1 MCMSENGGNRHGV
14 DGMDVYTAP
23 RRFFPSSSLVHG
35 EVAMG
40 FKMCNYYR
48 RGEDGELE
56 RMRRGSVVY
65 RLMSDFKGERN
76 E

>member
-1 MCMSENGGNRHGV
+1 MGMALMEWMCILPLV
-14 DGMDVYTAP
+14 A
-23 RRFFPSSSLVHG
+23 FFPSSSLVRG
-35 EVAMG
+35 EMAMG